1 MVSQFELEHF
11 RCTLTWFVPLLSV
24 GRQIEAYELQL
35 CCLKGPETKAIQV
48 AEDGKNKKTTNN
60 NKDDDDDDG
69 DVEDNHDD
77 DDRYQ
82 DNEQE
87 DDEQYANNHDG
98 DDYNEF
104 FTIRNDLTSN
114 TCMLSNLKPGSRYK
128 ARVRAKIREYG
139 RWNPWDRSVVS
150 DMFCMPAA
158 APDPPFH
165 VRVATRK
172 KKKKEEEEEGNSSG
186 MHDYQ
191 SLVVDRSTVIVA
203 GHNDSQVLQDA
214 DTHTQH
220 QSHHQHHDHH
230 LSSMMELTN
239 EESMELQLTSS
250 SSINL
255 APTISEVRKRNND
268 VDIIGLYQ

>member
-11 RCTLTWFVPLLSV
+11 RCTLTWFVPLLSS

-48 AEDGKNKKTTNN
+48 AEDGKNKKKTKNN
-60 NKDDDDDDG
+60 NKDDDDDDD
-69 DVEDNHDD
+69 DVEDNHHD

-82 DNEQE
+82 DNDEE
-87 DDEQYANNHDG
+87 EDEQYANNQDG

-172 KKKKEEEEEGNSSG
+172 RKEALSDIH
-186 MHDYQ
+186 HDDDQ
-191 SLVVDRSTVIVA
+191 SLVVDRSTIIVA

-214 DTHTQH
+214 DTNT
-220 QSHHQHHDHH
+220 HHQHHDHH
-230 LSSMMELTN
+230 LSSMMELTT
-239 EESMELQLTSS
+239 EESMMLQLTSS

-268 VDIIGLYQ
+268 VDIIGLYH

>member
-1 MVSQFELEHF
+1 M
-11 RCTLTWFVPLLSV
+11 
-24 GRQIEAYELQL
+24 
-35 CCLKGPETKAIQV
+35 
-48 AEDGKNKKTTNN
+48 
-60 NKDDDDDDG
+60 
-69 DVEDNHDD
+69 
-77 DDRYQ
+77 
-82 DNEQE
+82 
-87 DDEQYANNHDG
+87 
-98 DDYNEF
+98 
-104 FTIRNDLTSN
+104 TSN

-172 KKKKEEEEEGNSSG
+172 KKKEALSDIH
-186 MHDYQ
+186 HDDDQ
-191 SLVVDRSTVIVA
+191 SLVVDRRSTIIVA
-203 GHNDSQVLQDA
+203 GHNNSQVLQDA
-214 DTHTQH
+214 DTHTHH

-268 VDIIGLYQ
+268 VDIIGLYH